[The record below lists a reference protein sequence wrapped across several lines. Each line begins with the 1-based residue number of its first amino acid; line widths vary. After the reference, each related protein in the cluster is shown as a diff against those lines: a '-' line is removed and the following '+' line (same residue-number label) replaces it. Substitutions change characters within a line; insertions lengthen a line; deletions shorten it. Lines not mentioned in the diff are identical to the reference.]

1 MLGRCRKRILQSNPD
16 AKLMLSRRNLFC
28 EYDVRSCEL
37 RLRQALRY
45 SRTSLTRRQES
56 ATQLEPGNSNW
67 RRQQQTKQ
75 QKLENKCKIKNLK
88 NLLRR
93 DVCTYDLS
101 TRIAVPSNWTCIVRS
116 SLSTSLSSTFCT
128 CPSLMQPCCSQAV
141 GIRVY

>member
-1 MLGRCRKRILQSNPD
+1 LSNVAIVGGEANRAVDKEMQTQRKLCLEDAAKRILQSNPD

-67 RRQQQTKQ
+67 RRQQQ
-75 QKLENKCKIKNLK
+75 KLE
-88 NLLRR
+88 
-93 DVCTYDLS
+93 
-101 TRIAVPSNWTCIVRS
+101 
-116 SLSTSLSSTFCT
+116 
-128 CPSLMQPCCSQAV
+128 MQNAKSKT
-141 GIRVY
+141 